1 MAVQAGAICLLKPI
15 WKIWELVD
23 WVKHNQR
30 RAFALLLAGALC
42 GCGHYA
48 PAPLHPA
55 VVALAPADMAAL
67 NADAE
72 KIDRPFLSPQ
82 SIDISRPLT
91 PNALAVIAVI
101 ENPDLKALRAA
112 AGVSDAQAFAARLL
126 PDPTVAL
133 SADKVISGPDDALGL
148 GAQFGFDLTQLRT
161 ARVRRESAAAGKRKV
176 RLDLA
181 WAEWQ
186 TSGAARLQGVRILA
200 LASQLGLA
208 QESAASA
215 EREYFIS
222 HRAALRGDLAAA
234 EVDARRQAMLDASA
248 RLRTV
253 EKDLDTARGEL
264 NRLLGL
270 TPGTKLLLAA
280 PEPPAKP
287 PAASVLVDQALVRR
301 LDLQALRAG
310 YAAAE
315 ADVHKAVL
323 EQFPNLSLT
332 IAAARD
338 TASNYTI
345 GPGIGFS
352 LPLWNRN
359 RGAILAAQATRTN
372 LQAEYDARLFMTRAE
387 INAAISGLATVD
399 RQRAELIAQ
408 MPASEAFAVKS
419 ERAAQRGD
427 LSRVVA
433 ATARQAVR
441 DRQLA
446 LLQLDQQA
454 AEQTI
459 ALELL
464 SGGPSEAWGE
474 GWTK

>member
-1 MAVQAGAICLLKPI
+1 
-15 WKIWELVD
+15 
-23 WVKHNQR
+23 
-30 RAFALLLAGALC
+30 
-42 GCGHYA
+42 
-48 PAPLHPA
+48 
-55 VVALAPADMAAL
+55 MAAL

-72 KIDRPFLSPQ
+72 KIDRPFLKPQ
-82 SIDISRPLT
+82 SIDLGQPLT

-101 ENPDLKALRAA
+101 ENPDLKALRTA

-133 SADKVISGPDDALGL
+133 SADKVISGPDDTLGI

-161 ARVRRESAAAGKRKV
+161 ARVRRESAAAGRQKV

-200 LASQLGLA
+200 LTAQLRLA

-215 EREYFIS
+215 QREYDIS
-222 HRAALRGDLAAA
+222 HRAALRGDLAEA
-234 EVDARRQAMLDASA
+234 ELDARRQALLDSSA
-248 RLRTV
+248 KLRTV
-253 EKDLDTARGEL
+253 EKDLETARLEL

-270 TPGTKLLLAA
+270 APGITIVLAA
-280 PEPPAKP
+280 PEPPAQP

-301 LDLQALRAG
+301 LDLQGLRAG

-338 TASNYTI
+338 TASNYTV

-359 RGAILAAQATRTN
+359 RGAISIAQATRAN

-387 INAAISGLATVD
+387 ISAAIAGLATVA
-399 RQRAELIAQ
+399 RQRAELLAQ
-408 MPASEAFAVKS
+408 MPASEAFAAKS
-419 ERAAQRGD
+419 ERAGQRGD

-464 SGGPSEAWGE
+464 SGGPSE

>member
-1 MAVQAGAICLLKPI
+1 MR
-15 WKIWELVD
+15 
-23 WVKHNQR
+23 R
-30 RAFALLLAGALC
+30 RALSTLLAGALG
-42 GCGHYA
+42 GCAHYA
-48 PAPLHPA
+48 PAPLHS
-55 VVALAPADMAAL
+55 VGEALAAADMAAL

-72 KIDRPFLSPQ
+72 KIDRPFLKPQ
-82 SIDISRPLT
+82 SIDLARPLT
-91 PNALAVIAVI
+91 PNALAVIAVL
-101 ENPDLKALRAA
+101 ENPDLKALRTA
-112 AGVSDAQAFAARLL
+112 AGVTDAQAFAARLL

-133 SADKVISGPDDALGL
+133 SADKVISGPDDTLGL
-148 GAQFGFDLTQLRT
+148 GAQFGFDLSRLRT
-161 ARVRRESAAAGKRKV
+161 ARVTRESAAAGKRKL

-186 TSGAARLQGVRILA
+186 TSGAARLQGVRIVA
-200 LASQLGLA
+200 LGAQLRLA
-208 QESAASA
+208 QQSAASA
-215 EREYFIS
+215 QNAYDIS
-222 HRAALRGDLAAA
+222 HRAALRGDLAEA

-248 RLRTV
+248 KLRTV
-253 EKDLDTARGEL
+253 EKDLQTARLEL
-264 NRLLGL
+264 NKLLGIA
-270 TPGTKLLLAA
+270 PGTTIILA
-280 PEPPAKP
+280 PPDPLVQP
-287 PAASVLVDQALVRR
+287 PTASVLVDQALVRR
-301 LDLQALRAG
+301 LDLQGLRAG
-310 YAAAE
+310 YAASE

-338 TASNYTI
+338 TAANYTI

-359 RGAILAAQATRTN
+359 RGAIFTVQATRAN

-387 INAAISGLATVD
+387 INAAIAGLAIVA
-399 RQRAELIAQ
+399 RQRAELLAQ
-408 MPASEAFAVKS
+408 MPGSEAFAAKS
-419 ERAAQRGD
+419 ARAAQRGD

-441 DRQLA
+441 DRELA

-464 SGGPSEAWGE
+464 SGGPSEVWM
-474 GWTK
+474 K